1 MTPEA
6 LAAAISDAL
15 ADVPEVPSDGVEV
28 KVERPKN
35 REHGD
40 YATNVA
46 LVLAKR
52 AGIPPRDLAA
62 KIVEVLRANP
72 GIEALDIAGPGF
84 INITLAADAA
94 GEIARTIVEQ
104 GSTYGTIDALLGT
117 SVNLEFISANPTGPL
132 HLGHTR
138 WAAVGDAMA
147 RVLAAAGAQVT
158 REFYVNDRGVQM
170 DKFGMSL
177 EASALGQQVPEG
189 GYQGE
194 YIHDL
199 ARQIV
204 ADDPWDRRSAGG

>member
-94 GEIARTIVEQ
+94 GDPSP
-104 GSTYGTIDALLGT
+104 GC
-117 SVNLEFISANPTGPL
+117 
-132 HLGHTR
+132 
-138 WAAVGDAMA
+138 
-147 RVLAAAGAQVT
+147 
-158 REFYVNDRGVQM
+158 
-170 DKFGMSL
+170 
-177 EASALGQQVPEG
+177 ALGGALERLSDTRQVSHHCLGRPLPVG
-189 GYQGE
+189 GFGDGCE
-194 YIHDL
+194 SRD
-199 ARQIV
+199 AACDRQFGSSLLLC
-204 ADDPWDRRSAGG
+204 RSPFWCSY